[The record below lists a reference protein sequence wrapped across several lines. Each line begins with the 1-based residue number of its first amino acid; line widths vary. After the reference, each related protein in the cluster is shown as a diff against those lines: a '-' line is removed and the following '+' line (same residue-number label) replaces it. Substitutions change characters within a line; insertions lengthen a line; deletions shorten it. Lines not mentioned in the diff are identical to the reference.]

1 MSDRKIAVV
10 TGVSS
15 GIGAVYADRLAKRGY
30 DLVLV
35 ARRFD
40 RLEALADKIKKTHGV
55 NVEAL
60 QADLEKDSDVAKVEH
75 LLSTN
80 PAVRVLVNNA
90 GLARLK
96 PLEQSSLQESL
107 AQIALNVTAL
117 TRLTHAVLPALRKLN
132 DGVIINIASV
142 LGIHAW
148 SASAVYS
155 GTKGFVLNFTRGLQ
169 DELANTG
176 VKVQLVNPASTAT
189 EIWDNSGIPLTALEQ
204 GTIMTTENMVD
215 AALAGLDMGENITW
229 PSVADATL
237 WDKYDQARST
247 LFAAT
252 QTGKPAPRYNVA

>member
-10 TGVSS
+10 TGASS

-35 ARRFD
+35 ARRLE
-40 RLEALADKIKKTHGV
+40 RLKELADRIRKTHGV
-55 NVEAL
+55 NVETL

-75 LLSTN
+75 VLSTD

-96 PLEQSSLQESL
+96 PLGQSPLQDSL
-107 AQIALNVTAL
+107 AQIALNITSL
-117 TRLTHAVLPALRKLN
+117 TRLTHAVLPSFLKRN
-132 DGVIINIASV
+132 DGAIINIASV
-142 LGIHAW
+142 LSIHALPV
-148 SASAVYS
+148 SAVYS
-155 GTKGFVLNFTRGLQ
+155 GTKGFVMNFTRGLQ

-176 VKVQLVNPASTAT
+176 VKVQLVNPATTAT
-189 EIWDNSGIPLTALEQ
+189 EIWDNSGIPLAALNQ
-204 GTIMTTENMVD
+204 DTVMTTENLVD
-215 AALAGLDMGENITW
+215 AALAGFDKGEKVTW

-237 WDKYDQARST
+237 WDKYDEARST
-247 LFAAT
+247 LFAAS